1 MISDVNQQNWNFL
14 SDFSSIL
21 FGSMEIKTNFRLR
34 QKKTEKYS
42 RTPVFAKQLRCE
54 TFHSSV
60 IFEWAFRVRDIKD
73 GRNNPIK

>member
-34 QKKTEKYS
+34 QKKQKSIHERLFLPNNSGAK
-42 RTPVFAKQLRCE
+42 RFTPVSFLNERFAYE
-54 TFHSSV
+54 
-60 IFEWAFRVRDIKD
+60 I
-73 GRNNPIK
+73 